1 MFSLNF
7 FIILLIIVVI
17 FSSTVS
23 CSTYRPATELL
34 YNGMYP
40 YSVEGFSNVNEDV
53 GNEEYAY
60 VKGFNGLMTQPGS
73 SSAIGGIHG
82 GAKSSSTCKS
92 YGYTNSQGN
101 ICLDDKQIELLSTR
115 GGNCDKI

>member
-40 YSVEGFSNVNEDV
+40 YSVEGFSNVNENA
-53 GNEEYAY
+53 GNEEFTY

-73 SSAIGGIHG
+73 SSSIGGIHG
-82 GAKSSSTCKS
+82 FKGNSTCKS

-101 ICLDDKQIELLSTR
+101 VCLDDNHIELLSTR